1 MKRLFSIITICIV
14 LMSLTTTP
22 VFAQT
27 TGSTDSNTVEIPST
41 ALKGY
46 LNGLLNQPADS
57 PITEEQLSKITSITL
72 KGAEFTD
79 LTGLEKATN
88 LISFRNDDTKITDF
102 SPVLKNKTLE
112 YLSMNSETLTNDNFP
127 DINDQD
133 KIINLTLTSSNFTN
147 DIFKKI
153 HLMPNLDYLNIQSNS
168 KITDITLLADLPKLK
183 TLFVQFDGI
192 VDFTPINNFKN
203 LKSLAAFGQNIGD
216 GHAPKKITTAQLKYD
231 DSAETLFIPFSIM
244 PNRLTSFD
252 GYQPPFTKSNSS
264 SNTYLSFNGT
274 KVDNSRLSIDDNGV
288 TVNKVSKGDFDS
300 LETFYYNARFDNPTG
315 SYPIPDFMNSY
326 TISSG
331 TYEQT
336 FEVAHKLTITSKD
349 AITFNQGSDL
359 SEADFLQAIDAKTDD
374 GTEVTSDFTD
384 VVDLN
389 TPGTYTVTLN
399 AQNEG
404 GLKAEP
410 TTVTVTVIAKPVIQ
424 ADKEITYNVGEPVD
438 AEQFLKDIHATV
450 TPENLEIMN
459 DFTKQ
464 VDFDKPGTY
473 IVTLDAQNDRG
484 MKADPVEITVKISPR
499 PIIQADKEITYTV
512 GDAIDAEQFLKDI
525 HATVTPENLEITN
538 DFTKQV
544 DFSKTGTYTVTLG
557 AVNDR
562 SQAAE
567 PVVVKV
573 NVVAKE
579 DTNEN
584 GQNPEDSDKP
594 KNDTDKPATDKE
606 ASKEEASHGSDNSQ
620 ATKDHAMETIA
631 TDPIMHQS
639 GLLAA
644 EHVISQTAQP
654 AERSNTIMQQ
664 VQQSYVKAAG
674 KYSQTDDAHALLP
687 KTGDT
692 AKPLLGLFG
701 TAFAAFAFVLLRR
714 KGK

>member
-1 MKRLFSIITICIV
+1 MKRLFSIIAICII

-46 LNGLLNQPADS
+46 LNGLLKQPADS

-112 YLSMNSETLTNDNFP
+112 FLSMNSETLTNDNFP

-133 KIINLTLTSSNFTN
+133 KIVNLTLTSSNFTN

-203 LKSLAAFGQNIGD
+203 LKALAAFGQNIGD
-216 GHAPKKITTAQLKYD
+216 GHAPKKITTAQLKYN

-288 TVNKVSKGDFDS
+288 TVNNVSKGDFDS
-300 LETFYYNARFDNPTG
+300 LSQFYYNARFDNPTG
-315 SYPIPDFMNSY
+315 SYAIPDFMDSY

-349 AITFNQGSDL
+349 AITCNQGSDL

-424 ADKEITYNVGEPVD
+424 ADKEITYNVGE
-438 AEQFLKDIHATV
+438 TV
-450 TPENLEIMN
+450 
-459 DFTKQ
+459 
-464 VDFDKPGTY
+464 
-473 IVTLDAQNDRG
+473 
-484 MKADPVEITVKISPR
+484 
-499 PIIQADKEITYTV
+499 
-512 GDAIDAEQFLKDI
+512 DAEQFLKDI

-594 KNDTDKPATDKE
+594 ATDKE
-606 ASKEEASHGSDNSQ
+606 PSKEEASQGSDNSQ

-639 GLLAA
+639 GLFAA
-644 EHVISQTAQP
+644 ERIISQTAVQP

-687 KTGDT
+687 KTGDN

>member
-450 TPENLEIMN
+450 TPENLEI
-459 DFTKQ
+459 
-464 VDFDKPGTY
+464 
-473 IVTLDAQNDRG
+473 
-484 MKADPVEITVKISPR
+484 
-499 PIIQADKEITYTV
+499 
-512 GDAIDAEQFLKDI
+512 
-525 HATVTPENLEITN
+525 TN

-594 KNDTDKPATDKE
+594 ATDKE

-631 TDPIMHQS
+631 TAPIMHQS